1 MKYFINSILCLGLVS
16 MIVSVDITNAKEL
29 SEYQNPVNIEK
40 IADEMNVTTE
50 DLVETFLNLDS
61 YLNEVESQPEMLTI
75 SDEGET
81 VSQQVIRLDNGLLIV
96 KETEIESIV
105 PYATTKEL
113 HTHYFVKDPLGAST
127 AVTLTTDVT
136 YQQQAGGVG
145 YIHYI
150 NSISGRYDGY
160 LYSVNCNGV
169 ITSQGWSK
177 SPVAKEYYYLSFMF
191 QGSPFSKTIVNTI
204 SFAGSG
210 AHSSRWS

>member
-1 MKYFINSILCLGLVS
+1 
-16 MIVSVDITNAKEL
+16 MIVSVDITNAKQL

-40 IADEMNVTTE
+40 IADEMNVTAE

-113 HTHYFVKDPLGAST
+113 HTHYFV
-127 AVTLTTDVT
+127 
-136 YQQQAGGVG
+136 
-145 YIHYI
+145 
-150 NSISGRYDGY
+150 
-160 LYSVNCNGV
+160 
-169 ITSQGWSK
+169 
-177 SPVAKEYYYLSFMF
+177 
-191 QGSPFSKTIVNTI
+191 
-204 SFAGSG
+204 
-210 AHSSRWS
+210 

>member
-1 MKYFINSILCLGLVS
+1 MKNFINSILCLGLVS
-16 MIVSVDITNAKEL
+16 MIVSVDITNAKQL

-61 YLNEVESQPEMLTI
+61 YLNEVESKPEMLTI

-127 AVTLTTDVT
+127 AVNLTILLQTD
-136 YQQQAGGVG
+136 
-145 YIHYI
+145 
-150 NSISGRYDGY
+150 Y
-160 LYSVNCNGV
+160 LC
-169 ITSQGWSK
+169 
-177 SPVAKEYYYLSFMF
+177 
-191 QGSPFSKTIVNTI
+191 KTIKNEKEI
-204 SFAGSG
+204 SYGSIRICFIFFSNWFIYIFYHFIFCQKG
-210 AHSSRWS
+210 NYTSLLFH